1 MFLEWLGQ
9 FIDTFH
15 LQHVRYYI
23 MSLKL
28 AELTYARISSRSS
41 YSCVRVCVCVC
52 VCMCACVIHLFRIH
66 NETGRVYMYTEVQ
79 SHLHHFQLDHIAW
92 IMLWVQIS
100 YNHELCFL
108 GSAAGNSGSLRRGSH
123 QLKLVRRRRAGEAGA
138 CGLHRWRDGVKE
150 KLKRRRCMELDIV
163 ALEEK
168 CITNLMK
175 RHDADL
181 VLMEL
186 QYTGMLSVI
195 LTLSDIPE
203 FNGSIFVSAG
213 K

>member
-1 MFLEWLGQ
+1 
-9 FIDTFH
+9 
-15 LQHVRYYI
+15 
-23 MSLKL
+23 
-28 AELTYARISSRSS
+28 
-41 YSCVRVCVCVC
+41 
-52 VCMCACVIHLFRIH
+52 
-66 NETGRVYMYTEVQ
+66 
-79 SHLHHFQLDHIAW
+79 
-92 IMLWVQIS
+92 
-100 YNHELCFL
+100 
-108 GSAAGNSGSLRRGSH
+108 
-123 QLKLVRRRRAGEAGA
+123 
-138 CGLHRWRDGVKE
+138 
-150 KLKRRRCMELDIV
+150 MELDIV